1 MCQDYYDEVLI
12 KLAILPP
19 RLRMEQM
26 EFILSLQ
33 IVIFSSSHA
42 THHLHKKS
50 AVIREKYEH

>member
-12 KLAILPP
+12 NLMLLPP
-19 RLRMEQM
+19 HLRMEQNK
-26 EFILSLQ
+26 FILNLK
-33 IVIFSSSHA
+33 VVFSSSHA